1 MFKSIKSLLGN
12 KRPVREEPSR
22 TRLAVTILLLEASFV
37 DGECSPDE
45 LAKIKAA
52 IIKQFSLTDSEAG
65 KLISQATEEQQE
77 TVDLWQF
84 SNQINHDFPEAQKI
98 QIMEA
103 AWQIFYADGILNSDE
118 DQYAHTMAKLLRLSH
133 EQLIAAKLKGRAA
146 ANCPISP

>member
-1 MFKSIKSLLGN
+1 MFKSIKSLLGSQHPVN
-12 KRPVREEPSR
+12 DRPS

-37 DGECSPDE
+37 DGECRPAE

-52 IIKQFSLTDSEAG
+52 IRRQFSLTNSEAD
-65 KLISQATEEQQE
+65 KLIDQAIQERQE

-84 SNQINHDFPEAQKI
+84 SNQINHNFSEAQKI
-98 QIMEA
+98 QIMET
-103 AWQIFYADGILNSDE
+103 AWQIFYADGILDSDE

-146 ANCPISP
+146 DRRSISR

>member
-1 MFKSIKSLLGN
+1 MFKSIKSLLGSQ
-12 KRPVREEPSR
+12 RPVNDKPS

-37 DGECSPDE
+37 DGECSPAE

-52 IIKQFSLTDSEAG
+52 IRRQFSLTDNDAEQ
-65 KLISQATEEQQE
+65 LISQARQKRRE

-84 SNQINHDFPEAQKI
+84 SNQINNDFSEAQKI
-98 QIMEA
+98 QIMET

-146 ANCPISP
+146 CNNSISR

>member
-12 KRPVREEPSR
+12 KQPIKNEPSR

-45 LAKIKAA
+45 LANIKAA
-52 IIKQFSLTDSEAG
+52 IRKQFSLTGSEG
-65 KLISQATEEQQE
+65 ELLISQATQEQKE

-84 SNQINHDFPEAQKI
+84 SNQINHDFSEVQKI
-98 QIMEA
+98 QIMQI

-133 EQLIAAKLKGRAA
+133 EQLITAKLKGRAA